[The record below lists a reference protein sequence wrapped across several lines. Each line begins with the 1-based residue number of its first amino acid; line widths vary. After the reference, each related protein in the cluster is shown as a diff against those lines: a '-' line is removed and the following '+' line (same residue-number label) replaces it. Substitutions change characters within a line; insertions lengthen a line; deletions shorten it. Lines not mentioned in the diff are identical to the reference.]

1 MLQLKDNRAY
11 MLKIA
16 VFNLSPGLAV
26 PFGWRKHK
34 RRVACAWIVLPVG
47 IPANALD
54 ASVGVLTNRIEVE

>member
-1 MLQLKDNRAY
+1 